1 MIASGEMNILSGTL
15 KTSFSSEL
23 TIDTSGTSR
32 IEGVAPILRPMG
44 QGAENY
50 SLLEVLET
58 PIYTYYAGGKPVG
71 IAVT

>member
-1 MIASGEMNILSGTL
+1 MIAGEEMNILSGTL
-15 KTSFSSEL
+15 ETTFD